1 MIKNNY
7 NERRSVALYSCEIRK
22 KEKKMEAWGF
32 DELEKVFMEIYYNN
46 NNNRKKQKAGCFIFM
61 ALCV

>member
-32 DELEKVFMEIYYNN
+32 DELEKVFM
-46 NNNRKKQKAGCFIFM
+46 
-61 ALCV
+61 